1 MKTLLII
8 NILLAYIFQLT
19 SSIGIDQ
26 SLLIENYGFDIDST
40 EIDLSRKSID
50 SIDINTF
57 KGFTK
62 LEKLF
67 LDDNKIKQ
75 LEYGLF
81 NHLSNLKEI
90 WLESNSIVTVDK
102 NVFVGL
108 NKLEKVCITDN
119 PISLAFPN
127 SIKPLCDTNPNC
139 KINVNEKCFKD
150 IQSIYIFLNI
160 ININFIKYIFF
171 NNLSYYTRK

>member
-19 SSIGIDQ
+19 SSIDIDQ
-26 SLLIENYGFDIDST
+26 SLLIETYGFDIDST
-40 EIDLSRKSID
+40 EINLSRKSID

-108 NKLEKVCITDN
+108 NQLEKVCLNDN
-119 PISLAFPN
+119 PISVMFPSN
-127 SIKPLCDTNPNC
+127 IKPLCDTNPNC

-160 ININFIKYIFF
+160 INITFIKYIFF
-171 NNLSYYTRK
+171 NNLSYFTRK